1 MKRIAL
7 LFTMIVVAILAAQAS
22 KVNENP
28 HDVIYNH
35 LFYLQEGNYQPSEAA
50 KSFDLEAGEAANRK
64 AVRLKQILD
73 GKGLFVDLENIPKTA
88 DFFDSTHEAHVFY
101 IDPLI
106 PSIYVEKQG
115 EEWFYSDETAEA
127 IPELFQKTF
136 PFGSQWSTYFHAPFW
151 SNQILG
157 LKLMHWTELLISL
170 LIAIFLVY
178 ILQRLLKPL
187 FSRLTRLN
195 LGILTDADSI
205 LMKLSRV
212 VALLVATKLVQ
223 FIVPSFMLP
232 AQLNSFLIKGLSILS
247 VFFLIFIVLQLLEL
261 FFSYMKRRAEATEGT
276 MDDQLVPILRRI
288 GQIIVWML
296 GLLLVLRILKV
307 DITALV
313 AGISIGGLAIALA
326 AQDTVKNFF
335 GSVMIFIDR
344 PFQIGD
350 WIHFN
355 DVDGIVEEVGIRAT
369 RIRTFA
375 NSITYVPN
383 GMLANQVVD
392 NMGLRTYRRYKAD
405 IGVTYDTPPDT
416 IDAFVDG
423 IKEIIKM
430 HPTARKDYFEVH
442 LNSFGAYS
450 LNILV
455 YMFFEAPDWTAELSG
470 RHDVMQAI
478 IRLADSMG
486 VRFAFPTQS
495 LQIEEFPGKMS
506 GIPSHKKEGD
516 MITSRDK
523 TLEAIRKRFEMIHKE
538 DSGKYKPIGGS

>member
-1 MKRIAL
+1 MKRISILIAV
-7 LFTMIVVAILAAQAS
+7 FVAVVSGALAAN
-22 KVNENP
+22 VNNNP

-35 LFYLQEGNYQPSEAA
+35 LFYLQEDSYDPAEAA
-50 KSFDLEAGEAANRK
+50 RSFDLEAGEVANRK

-73 GKGLFVDLENIPKTA
+73 GKGMFVDLESIPKTY
-88 DFFDSTHEAHVFY
+88 DHFDSTHEAHVYY
-101 IDPLI
+101 IDPLE
-106 PSIYVEKQG
+106 PAIYLEKKGDQ
-115 EEWFYSDETAEA
+115 WYYSTETVEA
-127 IPELFQKTF
+127 IPALFKKTF

-151 SNQILG
+151 SKQVLG
-157 LKLMHWTELLISL
+157 LKLMHWTELLIAL
-170 LIAIFLVY
+170 LLAVLLVFV
-178 ILQRLLKPL
+178 LQRLLKPV

-195 LGILTDADSI
+195 LGILADADSI

-212 VALLVATKLVQ
+212 VALFVAAKLVQ

-232 AQLNSFLIKGLSILS
+232 AQLNSVLIKGLNILS

-261 FFSYMKRRAEATEGT
+261 FFSYLKRRAEATEGT

-296 GLLLVLRILKV
+296 GLLLILRILKV

-506 GIPSHKKEGD
+506 GISSHKKGGD

-523 TLEAIRKRFEMIHKE
+523 TLEDIRKRFESIHEE
-538 DSGKYKPIGGS
+538 DAGKYKPIGGS